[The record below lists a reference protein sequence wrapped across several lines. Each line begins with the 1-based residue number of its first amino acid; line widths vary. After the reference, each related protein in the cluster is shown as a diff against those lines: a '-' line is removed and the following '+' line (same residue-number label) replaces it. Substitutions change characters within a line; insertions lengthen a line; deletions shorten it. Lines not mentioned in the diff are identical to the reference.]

1 MSLHSSPTYFNRE
14 SRTNGVSLTV
24 SLRACPEK
32 GGWLPL
38 SPINTTHL
46 AINAYDGGNGTE
58 RYG

>member
-1 MSLHSSPTYFNRE
+1 MFQLRIE
-14 SRTNGVSLTV
+14 TNGVSLTV

-38 SPINTTHL
+38 STINTTHL